1 MTSSSACPPTNTP
14 APNLPPPKPEI
25 SSPSA
30 HLPKEERLSRL
41 ERSQS
46 VGTWWQ
52 SVHLPKEERLSLKRQ
67 IEQLFSVGHSFI
79 AYPIRIVYRP
89 LTSDEPPVTAILV
102 SVSKR
107 RFKRAVDRNR
117 IRRLLREVYR
127 LNKGWLTFG
136 KNTVNLPAPK
146 DIASP
151 TLPLATAMDIPSDV
165 PPSDSPFPD
174 TLNSEE
180 AKSCLYRINR
190 NSDSPFPETLN
201 SEEAKSCLHRIN
213 RNSDSPFPKTLNSE
227 LSSEA
232 MASISSLPPPCA
244 FHIAFIY
251 VGNALPT
258 FSQLQKSMQ
267 RALLS
272 IHKNS
277 R

>member
-1 MTSSSACPPTNTP
+1 
-14 APNLPPPKPEI
+14 
-25 SSPSA
+25 
-30 HLPKEERLSRL
+30 L

-79 AYPIRIVYRP
+79 VYPIRIVYRP
-89 LTSDEPPVTAILV
+89 LTADEPPVTAILV

-127 LNKGWLTFG
+127 LNKGCLTFG
-136 KNTVNLPAPK
+136 KMTAEFLP
-146 DIASP
+146 
-151 TLPLATAMDIPSDV
+151 
-165 PPSDSPFPD
+165 
-174 TLNSEE
+174 
-180 AKSCLYRINR
+180 
-190 NSDSPFPETLN
+190 
-201 SEEAKSCLHRIN
+201 
-213 RNSDSPFPKTLNSE
+213 
-227 LSSEA
+227 SEA
-232 MASISSLPPPCA
+232 ITSGSPLPPPCA

-251 VGNALPT
+251 VGNVLPT
-258 FSQLQKSMQ
+258 FAQLQKSMQ